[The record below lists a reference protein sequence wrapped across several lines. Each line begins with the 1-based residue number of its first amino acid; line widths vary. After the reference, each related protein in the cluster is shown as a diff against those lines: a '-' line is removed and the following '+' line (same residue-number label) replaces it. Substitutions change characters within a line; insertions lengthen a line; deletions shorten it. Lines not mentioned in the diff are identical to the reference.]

1 MKRLRD
7 TDMKNTKHQTPNS
20 TETSNTKH
28 QTPEKYQKPN
38 TKPQELAPAAD
49 GMAWDWDV
57 HDDALVL
64 KEEQVGS
71 SGQRHPFDLEKR
83 TAGFGENIVRFSK
96 RIPRGQANDRLV
108 DQLVGA
114 GTSVGANYCE
124 ANDCVSKKD
133 FRYTIKRCLKEAKE
147 TRFFLRMIA
156 ASESGLKDE
165 ARDLYR
171 EAAELV
177 RIFASMYRK

>member
-20 TETSNTKH
+20 TETLNTKH

-38 TKPQELAPAAD
+38 TKPQELASAAD

-96 RIPRGQANDRLV
+96 RIPRGPANDRLV

-124 ANDCVSKKD
+124 ANDCVS
-133 FRYTIKRCLKEAKE
+133 KEAKE

>member
-1 MKRLRD
+1 
-7 TDMKNTKHQTPNS
+7 MKNTKHQTPNS

-38 TKPQELAPAAD
+38 TKPQELASAAD

-96 RIPRGQANDRLV
+96 RIPRGPANDRLV

-124 ANDCVSKKD
+124 ANDCVS
-133 FRYTIKRCLKEAKE
+133 KEAKE

-171 EAAELV
+171 EATELV

>member
-20 TETSNTKH
+20 TETLNTKH

-38 TKPQELAPAAD
+38 TKPQELASAAD

-64 KEEQVGS
+64 KEE
-71 SGQRHPFDLEKR
+71 
-83 TAGFGENIVRFSK
+83 
-96 RIPRGQANDRLV
+96 
-108 DQLVGA
+108 LVGA

-171 EAAELV
+171 EATELV
-177 RIFASMYRK
+177 RI